1 MPSRGILV
9 RLLVPLCAVASLA
22 ALLTGWWLARALQR
36 LHEENAFQRLIAE
49 SRYLESLFF
58 SDRFDRPDVSAARD
72 LVRLARSISTDTHV
86 TVIGPDGTVWADSAA
101 NPAQMPPHGG
111 RLEVAAA
118 LAGQIGRA
126 VRQSDT
132 TGVKMMYVARP
143 LQLGGRVIGVL
154 RTAIPLTVL
163 EGDFRAVSRRLVAA
177 GAALLLAVMATAAV
191 IAVRLQRPLATLTTV
206 ARALAT
212 GDLSSRA
219 PRSGCAE
226 TDTLADALNHMAAE
240 LQQRILLAESQQ
252 REMETMLESLT
263 EGVIAIDTAERL
275 LFGNR
280 RAADILGTR
289 LRRGA
294 DLRETVRLVELQQIL
309 VRALREGTAAEAG
322 VSLTDGR
329 TQRFLHGRA
338 APLTDP
344 VGGIRGA
351 VMVLNDL
358 TEMNRLL
365 TLRREFVANVTHEL
379 QTPLTT
385 IRGFLE
391 TLTDPQ
397 RPSPEDQQRFLQI
410 ALRQTR
416 RLQRLVEDLM
426 ELARLDQAAE
436 QSVLRPVP
444 TTSGA
449 IANDAA
455 EACAALAAERNIRI
469 EVRGPPDLAFQADAD
484 LVTRALVNLLDN
496 AIKYSPPG
504 GTVELACRPEDGF
517 IVWSVTDHGPG
528 IEAVHLP
535 RLFERFY
542 RVDKSRSR
550 REGGT
555 GLGLAIVKHI
565 VLAHGG
571 TVGVESEVGRG
582 SCFWFRLPRTPTS
595 PNASRLADGTVGSAA
610 AQS

>member
-1 MPSRGILV
+1 MPSRGILA
-9 RLLVPLCAVASLA
+9 RLFVPLFAVAA
-22 ALLTGWWLARALQR
+22 VATLLTGGWTMRALRAIHQD
-36 LHEENAFQRLIAE
+36 HAFQRLLTE
-49 SRYLESLFF
+49 NRYIESLLW
-58 SDRFDRPDVSAARD
+58 SDRFDRLNAETARELVS
-72 LVRLARSISTDTHV
+72 LVRSISPETRM
-86 TVIGPDGTVWADSAA
+86 TVIAADGSVWADSVAD
-101 NPAQMPPHGG
+101 PLRMPSHRG
-111 RLEVAAA
+111 RPEVAAA
-118 LAGQIGRA
+118 LDGRIGHDLR
-126 VRQSDT
+126 RSDT
-132 TGVKMMYVARP
+132 TAMTTLYCARP
-143 LQLGGRVIGVL
+143 LTVGDRVVGVL
-154 RTAIPLTVL
+154 RTALPMPAL
-163 EGDFRAVSRRLVAA
+163 EQEVAA
-177 GAALLLAVMATAAV
+177 VRGRMLGAVGALLLVILGTTVAVT
-191 IAVRLQRPLATLTTV
+191 VRLQRPIAAIGEAACRLA
-206 ARALAT
+206 A

-219 PRSGCAE
+219 ARTGCRE
-226 TDTLADALNHMAAE
+226 TDALADALNQMAVE
-240 LQQRILLAESQQ
+240 LQQRIQTAESRQ
-252 REMETMLESLT
+252 REMETMLESLS
-263 EGVIAIDTAERL
+263 EGVIAIDSAERL

-280 RAADILGTR
+280 RAAEILGAR

-294 DLRETVRLVELQQIL
+294 DLRETVRFVELQQIL
-309 VRALREGTAAEAG
+309 TRALHEGTAADAG

-329 TQRFLHGRA
+329 NSRFIHGRA

-344 VGGIRGA
+344 VGGVRGA

-365 TLRREFVANVTHEL
+365 TMRREFVANVTHEL

-391 TLTDPQ
+391 TLTDSNP
-397 RPSPEDQQRFLQI
+397 PSPEDQQRFLQI

-436 QSVLRPVP
+436 QSVLRPVA

-455 EACAALAAERNIRI
+455 ETCAALAAERNIRI
-469 EVRGPPDLAFQADAD
+469 EVRGPADVSLQVDAD

-504 GTVELACRPEDGF
+504 ATVDLECRAEDGH
-517 IVWSVTDHGPG
+517 ILWSVTDHGPG

-571 TVGVESEVGRG
+571 TVGVESEVGKG
-582 SCFWFRLPRTPTS
+582 SRFWFRLPR
-595 PNASRLADGTVGSAA
+595 ALGSGVTRRPANGG
-610 AQS
+610 